1 MAEYPKQF
9 IEKLDAQCGKE
20 AWPLIGLY
28 VLDIVV
34 VAVALYIVGTLAN
47 SLL

>member
-1 MAEYPKQF
+1 MAEYPKLY

-34 VAVALYIVGTLAN
+34 VAVALYIVGALAN

>member
-28 VLDIVV
+28 VLDILV
-34 VAVALYIVGTLAN
+34 VAVALYIVGELAN

>member
-1 MAEYPKQF
+1 MADYPKQF
-9 IEKLDAQCGKE
+9 IDNLDATCGKE

-28 VLDIVV
+28 VLDMIVT
-34 VAVALYIVGTLAN
+34 AVALYVVGMIVN

>member
-9 IEKLDAQCGKE
+9 IQKLDAQCGKE

-34 VAVALYIVGTLAN
+34 VAVALYIVGMLAN

>member
-9 IEKLDAQCGKE
+9 IDKLDAQCGKE

-34 VAVALYIVGTLAN
+34 VAVALYIVGMLAN

>member
-1 MAEYPKQF
+1 MAEYPKQY
-9 IEKLDAQCGKE
+9 IEKLDAECAKE

-28 VLDIVV
+28 LLDIVV
-34 VAVALYIVGTLAN
+34 VAIALYIVGALAN

>member
-1 MAEYPKQF
+1 MAQYPKQF

-20 AWPLIGLY
+20 AWPLIGLFA
-28 VLDIVV
+28 LDIVV
-34 VAVALYIVGTLAN
+34 VAAALYIVGELAN

>member
-1 MAEYPKQF
+1 MAEYPKQI
-9 IEKLDAQCGKE
+9 IEKLDAQCAKE

-28 VLDIVV
+28 ALDLAVVL
-34 VAVALYIVGTLAN
+34 VAIYIVGELAN

>member
-1 MAEYPKQF
+1 MAQYPKQF

-20 AWPLIGLY
+20 AWPLIGLFA
-28 VLDIVV
+28 LDIIV
-34 VAVALYIVGTLAN
+34 VAVAFYIAGALAN

>member
-9 IEKLDAQCGKE
+9 IEKLDAQCGNE
-20 AWPLIGLY
+20 GWPLIGLFC
-28 VLDIVV
+28 LDFI
-34 VAVALYIVGTLAN
+34 AMAAAFYIVGHVAN

>member
-20 AWPLIGLY
+20 GWPLIGWFA
-28 VLDIVV
+28 VDIVV
-34 VAVALYIVGTLAN
+34 VAVALYIVGELAN

>member
-1 MAEYPKQF
+1 MAQYPKQF

-20 AWPLIGLY
+20 AWPLIGLFI
-28 VLDIVV
+28 LDIIV
-34 VAVALYIVGTLAN
+34 VAVALYIVGELAN

>member
-9 IEKLDAQCGKE
+9 IEKLDAQSGKE
-20 AWPLIGLY
+20 AWPLIGLFL
-28 VLDIVV
+28 LDLVV
-34 VAVALYIVGTLAN
+34 VGVALYIVGELAN

>member
-9 IEKLDAQCGKE
+9 IEKLDATCGKE
-20 AWPLIGLY
+20 AWPLIGFYL
-28 VLDIVV
+28 LDLVV
-34 VAVALYIVGTLAN
+34 MAAALYIVGELAN

>member
-20 AWPLIGLY
+20 AWPLIGWFA
-28 VLDIVV
+28 LDLA
-34 VAVALYIVGTLAN
+34 VAVAALYIVGELAN

>member
-1 MAEYPKQF
+1 MADYPKQF

-28 VLDIVV
+28 VLDMVV
-34 VAVALYIVGTLAN
+34 VAVALYIVGQLAN

>member
-1 MAEYPKQF
+1 MADYPKQF
-9 IEKLDAQCGKE
+9 IEKLDAACGKE

-34 VAVALYIVGTLAN
+34 MAVALYIVGALAN

>member
-1 MAEYPKQF
+1 MAQYPKQF

-20 AWPLIGLY
+20 AWPLIGWFA
-28 VLDIVV
+28 LDFIV
-34 VAVALYIVGTLAN
+34 VAVALYIAGELAN

>member
-34 VAVALYIVGTLAN
+34 VAVALYIVGELAN